1 MHKDDNSA
9 DALDQLLK
17 QQLAP
22 LAQPVSEPSL
32 IPMTMHRVSLLQA
45 RSASA
50 RRQWLLVGAWI
61 LGLGIGLFNL
71 ASLPH
76 VEAGFIALQGAGDVL
91 LTGLLDADSGPSSQ
105 VVGALAVA
113 LAGTCLAWVMLEE

>member
-9 DALDQLLK
+9 DTLDQLLK

-32 IPMTMHRVSLLQA
+32 IPMTMGRVSLLGA
-45 RSASA
+45 PSTSA
-50 RRQWLLVGAWI
+50 RRWWLLLCAWV

-71 ASLPH
+71 ASLPFL
-76 VEAGFIALQGAGDVL
+76 EAGFKALQGAGDVL
-91 LTGLLDADSGPSSQ
+91 LTGLLHADSGPSTQ

-113 LAGTCLAWVMLEE
+113 LAGTCLAWVMLED